1 MSELFRKF
9 QMMSTLAL
17 GSVPLVVL
25 LFAYS
30 GHSHLSYAWIYP
42 IVYLVFSMI
51 GLLVNKKIRL
61 LYGILF
67 STLTLAFCFLFFSGS
82 ELLPV
87 LAAVLLYVLLF
98 LWSISMASW
107 PSGFELP
114 VLVRFVLFGVHIVT
128 QYAVLADRIET
139 KPLLTAQAA
148 GLHLA
153 FIGFLFLILLSMN
166 RDSMNKASTEF
177 RRVPQS
183 MRRKNVIMTLVLF
196 ALACAASFIPY
207 IYDWIKEFVVWLI
220 GIIILLMSRQQSD
233 PPSTATTAAPT
244 ETVAESLPVAEYQ
257 PKELSPIFEFIIL
270 AFGGLVFACVVVFL
284 VYWLIKRVISLAGRL
299 WGALERYAAAAS
311 EDYEDEITDTRK
323 DAERERIAKK
333 RRRDIIKEE
342 LQKPENPG
350 QRIRSRYRRLLR
362 KHPEWTADT
371 TARENIPVDLAVLYE
386 HARYSDNTVS
396 EEEAERFHAGA
407 KHI

>member
-17 GSVPLVVL
+17 GSVPLIVL

-30 GHSHLSYAWIYP
+30 EHSHLDYVWIYP
-42 IVYLVFSMI
+42 IVYLAFSMI

-61 LYGILF
+61 VYGILISAF
-67 STLTLAFCFLFFSGS
+67 ALALCFLFVSGS
-82 ELLPV
+82 ELFPA
-87 LAAVLLYVLLF
+87 LAAVLLYALLF

-107 PSGFELP
+107 PSNFELP
-114 VLVRFVLFGVHIVT
+114 VLIRFALFGVHLVT
-128 QYAVLADRIET
+128 QYAVLADRIEA
-139 KPLLTAQAA
+139 KPLLTSHAP

-153 FIGFLFLILLSMN
+153 FIGYLFLVLLSMN
-166 RDSMNKASTEF
+166 RDSMSKASTEF

-196 ALACAASFIPY
+196 ALACGASFIPY
-207 IYDWIKEFVVWLI
+207 IYDWLKKFVVWLI

-233 PPSTATTAAPT
+233 SQSTVTTSAPT
-244 ETVAESLPVAEYQ
+244 ETIEESLPMTEYQ

-270 AFGGLVFACVVVFL
+270 AFGGLVFTCVVVFL
-284 VYWLIKRVISLAGRL
+284 VYWLIKRAISLAGRL
-299 WGALERYAAAAS
+299 WGVLERYAAAAS

-323 DAERERIAKK
+323 DAAGERIAKK
-333 RRRDIIKEE
+333 RQRGIMKEE
-342 LQKPENPG
+342 LQKPTNPG
-350 QRIRSRYRRLLR
+350 QRIRFLYRRLLR

-371 TARENIPVDLAVLYE
+371 TARENIPVDLAMLYE
-386 HARYSDNTVS
+386 HARYSDNAVLD
-396 EEEAERFHAGA
+396 EEAERFQAGA
-407 KHI
+407 KHL